1 MLDLPQ
7 AVDRNPPGPT
17 AQAGQ
22 SSGIPE
28 TSTLCDVPGPSMPGA
43 DRAHA
48 VAGVEWASVDPSV
61 KGPGRCAKCYDWT
74 LFFKTSQLKS
84 NVFLVTRAQH
94 ASVYPSSRGVEIVY
108 IRTQH
113 PREVIFFM
121 G

>member
-1 MLDLPQ
+1 
-7 AVDRNPPGPT
+7 
-17 AQAGQ
+17 
-22 SSGIPE
+22 
-28 TSTLCDVPGPSMPGA
+28 MPGA